1 MSEDISKSASMAL
14 WLAAAVQV
22 LAIAALYYFRND
34 IPGIV
39 LTLVISK
46 SLSQM
51 CVDFFEGERK
61 KYWSAAFR
69 VVPIISAGV
78 TYLLAVKII

>member
-1 MSEDISKSASMAL
+1 MPENISKSTSIAL
-14 WLAAAVQV
+14 WLAATVQV
-22 LAIAALYYFRND
+22 LAIGALYYFRND

-39 LTLVISK
+39 LTLVVSN

-61 KYWSAAFR
+61 KRWSALFR
-69 VVPIISAGV
+69 IVPIISAGV
-78 TYLLAVKII
+78 TYLLAVRII